1 MLEAMLGNIE
11 TSQIF
16 KYYIDYFYSKNN
28 IIFWSIFFPEK
39 KSPQEQMTSW
49 DRWKYCSPLLKGV
62 SQSLGQSASQSVNQ
76 SVSRLIDDQRT
87 TTPTSFC
94 DTRSAVRIVD

>member
-1 MLEAMLGNIE
+1 ML
-11 TSQIF
+11 
-16 KYYIDYFYSKNN
+16 NN
-28 IIFWSIFFPEK
+28 ISIATDEK
-39 KSPQEQMTSW
+39 QYSINKVEEASN
-49 DRWKYCSPLLKGV
+49 CNLII

-87 TTPTSFC
+87 TTPTSFY

>member
-1 MLEAMLGNIE
+1 MRIISFFG
-11 TSQIF
+11 Q
-16 KYYIDYFYSKNN
+16 YFFQK
-28 IIFWSIFFPEK
+28 K